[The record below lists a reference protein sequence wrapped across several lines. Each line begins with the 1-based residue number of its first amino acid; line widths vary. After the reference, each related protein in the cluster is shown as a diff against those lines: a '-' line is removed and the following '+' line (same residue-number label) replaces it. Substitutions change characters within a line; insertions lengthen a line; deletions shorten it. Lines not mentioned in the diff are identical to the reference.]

1 MTVSR
6 EQSDASPD
14 EPLVE
19 PERVETQTPSPE
31 NLTTDEILRIT
42 QSLTLPQPSAP
53 EATAQPASEP
63 DLSQTTQSAPVPPA
77 RWNILAVISM
87 ILALTA
93 SPLTVVFGYLAVGQI
108 RRAGQRG
115 EAVAWVAVALG
126 WLWLVAW
133 IVLGISLA
141 VIWGDL

>member
-1 MTVSR
+1 M
-6 EQSDASPD
+6 
-14 EPLVE
+14 E